1 MLDMGF
7 EGTIRKMVGE
17 MGMTAKEDRQT
28 MMFSATFP
36 EAIQRMAGDFM
47 KPYLFVTVGLVS
59 SANRDVEQIIVQVQG
74 HAGRLC
80 FIVVM
85 FHTLLFS

>member
-7 EGTIRKMVGE
+7 ENVIRKMVGE

-36 EAIQRMAGDFM
+36 ESIQRMAGDFM
-47 KPYLFVTVGLVS
+47 KPYLFVTVGVVS
-59 SANRDVEQIIVQVQG
+59 SANKDVDQSIMQVQY
-74 HAGRLC
+74 L
-80 FIVVM
+80 
-85 FHTLLFS
+85 

>member
-1 MLDMGF
+1 MCIKYVFIKSCVLNCLNSNTVQDTFIYFHILRSMAADRMLDMGF

-36 EAIQRMAGDFM
+36 EAIQRMAGD
-47 KPYLFVTVGLVS
+47 
-59 SANRDVEQIIVQVQG
+59 
-74 HAGRLC
+74 
-80 FIVVM
+80 
-85 FHTLLFS
+85 